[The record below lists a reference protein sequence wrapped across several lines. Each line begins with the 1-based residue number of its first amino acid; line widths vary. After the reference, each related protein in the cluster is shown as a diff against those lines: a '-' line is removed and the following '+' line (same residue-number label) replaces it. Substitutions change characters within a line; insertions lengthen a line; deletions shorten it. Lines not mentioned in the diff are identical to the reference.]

1 MTEQF
6 VDVGGLRTRY
16 LEEGHGAPVVLLH
29 GASLGSS
36 ADVWARNLV
45 DLARRGFRA
54 IAPDLPGFGLT
65 DNPDDASLAFRTL
78 FVPAFCDVLGIE
90 SAFLVGHS
98 QSGRIAVALA
108 AGQPERFPRIIVLG
122 TASMLPK
129 LPGAPRQADGEE
141 GGEQEPTLADSRA
154 LLESNLFDKSL
165 ATPQAVALRHRM
177 STGKNF
183 AAFIARKAAKGK
195 GGATLADAKVPVR
208 LIYGREDRSSVQ
220 RAALLHE
227 ADIHLV
233 DRAGHLVQWDAPE
246 TFAALAAEF
255 FAQ

>member
-6 VDVGGLRTRY
+6 VDVGGLHTRY
-16 LEEGHGAPVVLLH
+16 LEEGHGPAIVLLH

-78 FVPAFCDVLGIE
+78 FVPAFLDVLGISE
-90 SAFLVGHS
+90 AFLVGHS

-108 AGQPERFPRIIVLG
+108 AGQPQRFPKIVVLG
-122 TASMLPK
+122 TASMLPR
-129 LPGAPRQADGEE
+129 LADAPKEPDGED
-141 GGEQEPTLADSRA
+141 GGEQEPALDETRA

-165 ATPQAVALRHRM
+165 ATGEAVALRHRM
-177 STGKNF
+177 SSGKNF
-183 AAFIARKAAKGK
+183 AAFKARKAAKGK

-220 RAALLHE
+220 RAALLRG

-233 DRAGHLVQWDAPE
+233 DRAGHLVQWDAPKA
-246 TFAALAAEF
+246 FAELVAEF
-255 FAQ
+255 FSQ